1 MQAFTTHT
9 GTGTTARSVVGVA
22 PLFVEGAVECG
33 HELHALGFAEEAVD
47 FHTVSSL
54 HDMEFAPVV
63 GVVFIPGRG
72 HRIDLVGPQF

>member
-1 MQAFTTHT
+1 MRRRAAA
-9 GTGTTARSVVGVA
+9 TGTTARRIVGVA
-22 PLFVEGAVECG
+22 PLFVQGPAQCG
-33 HELHALGFAEEAVD
+33 DELHSFGFAEEAVD
-47 FHTVSSL
+47 FHTFPAL